1 MRNCFVLSL
10 RVALVPLLAILPIVA
25 AQAQE
30 AALEANPQSSGAGPM
45 TLSAAI
51 TTALNRQPQLV
62 AAAASKE
69 SAAQRLKQTKA
80 SYLPTVTPSYNF
92 QNQYTFG
99 KVQVF
104 QGNGVVT
111 ELPSGKTVTTR
122 QEQISLNYRVFDS
135 GRRDLN
141 AKQAK
146 QSLTASEFGEL
157 NTRQSVIGNV
167 ADAYFNALRTD
178 ALVRV
183 SQAQV
188 DRAKT
193 TLDQIRFQAS
203 DAVGTT
209 PKKDVFQAEADYLNA
224 TVNLLQAQNNAEIAH
239 TQLRN
244 AMGISGT
251 GKLALAEVPPPTLA
265 TPMTA
270 NVAGVTLDTPSP
282 QAIPKLI
289 TEAQANRPDIQQ
301 SEVNAAA
308 GETTVKL
315 AQLNTRPNLNV
326 DLSAGYQLDA
336 ANDPTRQ
343 IGNNR
348 AVVANLTYPLY
359 DGGASRA
366 NVHASEASQR
376 STVAQLENQKQT
388 VALEVEQSWRNLGQA
403 RVSIAA
409 TESALAAARKNY
421 EAASEAL
428 KLGAG
433 STVEVITAQTAL
445 VQAEINNVQALYNF
459 YTADARL
466 TRSLGQADRIG
477 RVATK

>member
-1 MRNCFVLSL
+1 
-10 RVALVPLLAILPIVA
+10 
-25 AQAQE
+25 
-30 AALEANPQSSGAGPM
+30 
-45 TLSAAI
+45 
-51 TTALNRQPQLV
+51 
-62 AAAASKE
+62 
-69 SAAQRLKQTKA
+69 
-80 SYLPTVTPSYNF
+80 
-92 QNQYTFG
+92 
-99 KVQVF
+99 VQVF

-122 QEQISLNYRVFDS
+122 QEQIALSYRVFDS

-146 QSLTASEFGEL
+146 QSLSASELGEL
-157 NTRQSVIGNV
+157 NTRQTVIGNV
-167 ADAYFNALRTD
+167 ADTYFNALRTD

-251 GKLALAEVPPPTLA
+251 GKLPLAEVAPPTLS

-270 NVAGVTLDTPSP
+270 TVAGVTLDTPSP
-282 QAIPKLI
+282 TAIPKLI
-289 TEAQANRPDIQQ
+289 AEAQDKRPDIQQ

-315 AQLNTRPNLNV
+315 AQLSTRPNLSV

-366 NVHASEASQR
+366 NVHATEASQR
-376 STVAQLENQKQT
+376 STVAQLENQKQA

-421 EAASEAL
+421 EAASESL

-477 RVATK
+477 RGATK

>member
-1 MRNCFVLSL
+1 MRNRLAVSL
-10 RVALVPLLAILPIVA
+10 RVAAVPLLTFVPVLS

-30 AALEANPQSSGAGPM
+30 AVEVSQQTPASEPM

-51 TTALNRQPQLV
+51 TTALNRQPQLA

-69 SAAQRLKQTKA
+69 ASVQRLKQTQA
-80 SYLPTVTPSYNF
+80 SYLPTLTPSYNF

-111 ELPSGKTVTTR
+111 ELPSGRTITTR
-122 QEQISLNYRVFDS
+122 QQQISLNYRIFDS

-141 AKQAK
+141 SKQAK
-146 QSLTASEFGEL
+146 QTLRASELGEA
-157 NTRQSVIGNV
+157 NTRQTVIGNV

-203 DAVGTT
+203 DEVGTT

-244 AMGISGT
+244 AMGIKGT
-251 GKLALAEVPPPTLA
+251 GKLMLAEVTPPTLA

-270 NVAGVTLDTPSP
+270 LVSGVTLNTGSQD
-282 QAIPKLI
+282 AIPKLVA
-289 TEAQANRPDIQQ
+289 EAQSNRPDVQQ
-301 SEVNAAA
+301 SEINATA

-315 AQLNTRPNLNV
+315 AQLATRPNLSL

-348 AVVANLTYPLY
+348 AVVANLNYPLY

-366 NVHASEASQR
+366 SVHAAEASQR
-376 STVAQLENQKQT
+376 STVAQVENQKQQ
-388 VALEVEQSWRNLGQA
+388 VALEVEQAWRNLGQA

-445 VQAEINNVQALYNF
+445 VQSEINNVQALYNF
-459 YTADARL
+459 YIADARL
-466 TRSLGQADRIG
+466 TRSLGQAERIG
-477 RVATK
+477 RAATK